1 MYGVLESLKLSVHPD
16 TFTDPQSCLYQE
28 KYADLSRRPT
38 RSEIKQSYRI
48 AQELG
53 INFEALTFEKSV
65 WGLQI

>member
-1 MYGVLESLKLSVHPD
+1 MGRLPRNVRYWLRAVV
-16 TFTDPQSCLYQE
+16 QSCKYQE

-38 RSEIKQSYRI
+38 RGEIKQSYRI

-65 WGLQI
+65 WGLRT